1 MYCRVSSMIRGS
13 SSFSGRLCVATTA
26 RGSSD
31 SMVME
36 RGNPLLARLRIRLGK
51 IEMNV
56 VVGGIASDH
65 EPDRRDM
72 EAGRMIRIR
81 MAYLHDDQF
90 MALQVDHVSLE
101 LLCDHQLVR
110 NLSREPGLPTRKESF
125 RGGIPAHHL
134 NRVGRCDDTGVWE
147 AFPHVVDVFSR
158 IPVGKLKNGL
168 RGQSSI

>member
-1 MYCRVSSMIRGS
+1 
-13 SSFSGRLCVATTA
+13 
-26 RGSSD
+26 
-31 SMVME
+31 ME
-36 RGNPLLARLRIRLGK
+36 RGNPLLPRLRIRLGK

-65 EPDRRDM
+65 EPHRRDM

-110 NLSREPGLPTRKESF
+110 NLSREPGLPSRKEL
-125 RGGIPAHHL
+125 P
-134 NRVGRCDDTGVWE
+134 GRHSGASPQPCR
-147 AFPHVVDVFSR
+147 A
-158 IPVGKLKNGL
+158 L
-168 RGQSSI
+168 RRHGRSGSVRALTS